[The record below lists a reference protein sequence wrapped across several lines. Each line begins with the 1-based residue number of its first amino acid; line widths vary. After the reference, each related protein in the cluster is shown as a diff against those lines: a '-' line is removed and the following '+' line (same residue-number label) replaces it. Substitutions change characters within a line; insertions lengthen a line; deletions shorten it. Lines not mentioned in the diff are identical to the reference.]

1 MPAAIENRQN
11 LFHLNLRRIRRSTT
25 ILLKELECSD
35 KEVGL
40 LLVDDNQIQKINS
53 EYLHRNSP
61 TNVISFSMTEGEFGN
76 INPQLLGDIVISV
89 ETASRDASKSQID
102 LLDELDFLIIHG
114 LLHLLGY
121 NHESVSAERAGEMNT
136 RQRELFFLLRN
147 YQIE

>member
-11 LFHLNLRRIRRSTT
+11 LFNLDLSRIRRSTK
-25 ILLKELECSD
+25 ILLKELDCSD

-40 LLVDDNQIQKINS
+40 LLVDDNQIQKINND
-53 EYLHRNSP
+53 YLHRNCP

-76 INPQLLGDIVISV
+76 INPQILGDIVISV

-114 LLHLLGY
+114 VLHLLGY
-121 NHESVSAERAGEMNT
+121 NHEAASAEKTREMNA
-136 RQRELFFLLRN
+136 RQQELFFLLRN
-147 YQIE
+147 YQID